1 MFRRAALA
9 LIACLAFAASL
20 SAQTID
26 DIVAKNIA
34 ARGGLEKLK
43 AVKSMKITGKTTI
56 GPGMEAPLVIE
67 TKRPNKVRL
76 DIVVQGMTLS
86 QAYDGKQGWL
96 LNPFGGGQNAE
107 PMSPEDL
114 RDAEEQADMDGPLV
128 DWKAKGHK
136 VELVGK
142 EKVEGTDTYKIK
154 VQLKNGNTRY
164 FYLDAN
170 SYLDIKTEGKRTV
183 RGTERES
190 EQSIGDYRDVR
201 GLMIPH
207 SMEGGIKGQPQK
219 QKITIEK
226 IELDVPIDDSRFA
239 MPAKKD
245 EPAEKKPPEKK

>member
-1 MFRRAALA
+1 MFRRVALV
-9 LIACLAFAASL
+9 LISCLAFAVSL
-20 SAQTID
+20 SAQTVD
-26 DIVAKNIA
+26 DLVAKNIQ
-34 ARGGLEKLK
+34 ARGGMEKLK

-56 GPGMEAPLVIE
+56 GPGMEAPMVIE

-96 LNPFGGGQNAE
+96 HNPFAGGKNAE

-128 DWKAKGHK
+128 DWKAKGNK

-154 VQLKNGNTRY
+154 VLLKNGNIRY
-164 FYLDAN
+164 FYLDAD

-190 EQSIGDYRDVR
+190 EQTIGDYKDVR

-245 EPAEKKPPEKK
+245 EPAEKK

>member
-1 MFRRAALA
+1 MVRRVALV
-9 LIACLAFAASL
+9 LIVCLAFASAL
-20 SAQTID
+20 AAQTVDEVI
-26 DIVAKNIA
+26 AKNIQ
-34 ARGGLEKLK
+34 ARGGMEKLK
-43 AVKSMKITGKTTI
+43 AVKTMKITGKTTL
-56 GPGMEAPLVIE
+56 GPGMEAPIVIE
-67 TKRPNKVRL
+67 SKRPNKVRL

-96 LNPFGGGQNAE
+96 LNPFGGGKNAE

-128 DWKAKGHK
+128 DWKEKSHK

-154 VQLKNGNTRY
+154 VSLKNGNTRY
-164 FYLDAN
+164 FYLDTD

-190 EQSIGDYRDVR
+190 EQTIGDYKEIR

-207 SMEGGIKGQPQK
+207 SLEGGVKGQPQK

-226 IELDVPIDDSRFA
+226 VELDVPVDDSRFA

-245 EPAEKKPPEKK
+245 EPAEKKPAEKK